1 MQKPKYII
9 KALHLLSLT
18 VLLMMTG
25 CDKYETTAL
34 DGTYTIK
41 QMSID
46 GKDIMPNLCSTNFG
60 FRSRTSE
67 AWFNGSALFEKD
79 HHAQWVKLTEDK
91 DNIDS
96 IEIKSKVALLSGR
109 YKVVMSK
116 KHNSARLDLISKNVR
131 IESYKI
137 VD

>member
-9 KALHLLSLT
+9 KALHILCIALLFSLSA
-18 VLLMMTG
+18 
-25 CDKYETTAL
+25 CDKYESSIL

-41 QMSID
+41 QMSVN
-46 GKDIMPNLCSTNFG
+46 GKDIMPKLCSSNFG
-60 FRSRTSE
+60 FRSRPSE

-79 HHAQWVKLTEDK
+79 HHAHWVPLTDGK
-91 DNIDS
+91 MDS
-96 IEIKSKVALLSGR
+96 IEIKSKIGMLNGR
-109 YKVVMSK
+109 YKVVISK
-116 KHNSARLDLISKNVR
+116 NHNKARLDLVSKNVR